1 MKDIKI
7 FLYFLILFSVS
18 ISPLSA
24 ENIDTVGD
32 IETIDNVKDVNLYND
47 DENEKLKDSNPV
59 YYFNASANVDG
70 DGSKNNPYKYLR
82 DERLPYGVTAYF
94 ADGVYEINSPCTVY
108 SNDGVSI
115 TSATQVTFIG
125 QSMENTIIKYVGNA
139 SIAIKIPDLARLFV
153 SNMTFNHATIENRGT
168 LDGTNVAFINNH
180 GVDIHANL
188 GYNNSF
194 GGAIYSQGLII
205 MQHFLCHLI

>member
-7 FLYFLILFSVS
+7 FLYFFLILFSVS

-82 DERLPYGVTAYF
+82 DERLFP
-94 ADGVYEINSPCTVY
+94 S
-108 SNDGVSI
+108 S
-115 TSATQVTFIG
+115 
-125 QSMENTIIKYVGNA
+125 
-139 SIAIKIPDLARLFV
+139 
-153 SNMTFNHATIENRGT
+153 
-168 LDGTNVAFINNH
+168 
-180 GVDIHANL
+180 
-188 GYNNSF
+188 SF
-194 GGAIYSQGLII
+194 RSKS
-205 MQHFLCHLI
+205 